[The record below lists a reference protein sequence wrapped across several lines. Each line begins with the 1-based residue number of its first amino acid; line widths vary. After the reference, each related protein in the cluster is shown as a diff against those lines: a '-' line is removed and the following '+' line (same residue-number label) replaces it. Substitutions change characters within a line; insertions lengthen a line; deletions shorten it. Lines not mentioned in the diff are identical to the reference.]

1 MAELW
6 DVYDVSRRKTGRTVV
21 RGEAL
26 ADGEYHLIADI
37 WIMNSKG
44 EVLLQKRSMEKELA
58 PGLWCCTGGSAI
70 AGENGRQAFI
80 REMTEELGVAPDLA
94 HSEIVFSYTKGSYH
108 KDVWLVRQNIPMEA
122 FQLQKEEVEAVRW
135 VPLAELEVLAKNPAM
150 VWQLSYLDRII
161 AYLKGKMQPEEL
173 PHAKDLSR

>member
-6 DVYDVSRRKTGRTVV
+6 DVYDVSRRRTGRTVI

-26 ADGEYHLIADI
+26 ADGEYHLVADI

-44 EVLLQKRSMEKELA
+44 EVLLQKRSMEKDLA

-70 AGENGRQAFI
+70 VGEDGRQAFI

-94 HSEIVFSYTKGSYH
+94 HSEIAFSYTKGNYH
-108 KDVWLVRQNIPMEA
+108 KDIWFVRQDIPPQA
-122 FQLQKEEVEAVRW
+122 FHLQREEVEAVRW
-135 VPLAELEVLAKNPAM
+135 VTLAELELLRKDPAM
-150 VWQLSYLDRII
+150 MWQLSYLDRIT
-161 AYLKGKMQPEEL
+161 AYLKDKLQPEEAT
-173 PHAKDLSR
+173 HAKDLSR